1 MQLEQT
7 QKELD
12 RVKELYIDVCGTKEQ
27 LITDHKNEIETLREE
42 YSSIEMRKQEFEKT
56 IKDLETQT
64 KVTERLT
71 KESESFRNR
80 VTELEKDLACERKR
94 RDEHVKKIHVE
105 IERGKF
111 FFLIKFNYKLYF

>member
-27 LITDHKNEIETLREE
+27 LMTEHRNEIETLKEQYR
-42 YSSIEMRKQEFEKT
+42 SIEERKEEFEQT
-56 IKDLETQT
+56 VKDLETQK

-71 KESESFRNR
+71 KECESFRNK
-80 VTELEKDLACERKR
+80 VTDLEKELTCERKK
-94 RDEHVKKIHVE
+94 RDEHIKKIHVE
-105 IERGKF
+105 IERGTYVF
-111 FFLIKFNYKLYF
+111 

>member
-27 LITDHKNEIETLREE
+27 LMTEHREEIEALKEE
-42 YSSIEMRKQEFEKT
+42 YRSIDARKQEYEKT
-56 IKDLETQT
+56 MKDLETQT

-71 KESESFRNR
+71 KECESFRNR
-80 VTELEKDLACERKR
+80 VTELEKQLACERTK
-94 RDEHVKKIHVE
+94 RDEHIKKIHVE
-105 IERGKF
+105 IERGKPTF
-111 FFLIKFNYKLYF
+111 